1 MERQE
6 QKFANLVIDTFGGT
20 TKVAHMTGL
29 TTGRI
34 SQWRAEGIPEVWE
47 RVLRAE
53 NRDAFLLI
61 DKSMQSIDYQ
71 RISPDKCPTHSDIP
85 THRDEDHA

>member
-1 MERQE
+1 MKRKD

-20 TKVAHMTGL
+20 TKVSLMTGL

-34 SQWRAEGIPEVWE
+34 SQWRDEGIPHVWE

-53 NRDAFLLI
+53 NPQVFVCI
-61 DKSMQSIDYQ
+61 DKEAASH
-71 RISPDKCPTHSDIP
+71 K
-85 THRDEDHA
+85 EVA